1 MRQAP
6 RHAAPVPD
14 LAGVGAWRHSAG
26 GCPAA
31 GGGGRGAA
39 LAAISSG
46 QSCLA
51 HVLVLA
57 VAPDDAGS
65 SGRPLRV
72 QVHVAAAALRRVVV
86 PAGAVVIA
94 AAGRQ

>member
-1 MRQAP
+1 
-6 RHAAPVPD
+6 
-14 LAGVGAWRHSAG
+14 
-26 GCPAA
+26 
-31 GGGGRGAA
+31 
-39 LAAISSG
+39 
-46 QSCLA
+46 LA